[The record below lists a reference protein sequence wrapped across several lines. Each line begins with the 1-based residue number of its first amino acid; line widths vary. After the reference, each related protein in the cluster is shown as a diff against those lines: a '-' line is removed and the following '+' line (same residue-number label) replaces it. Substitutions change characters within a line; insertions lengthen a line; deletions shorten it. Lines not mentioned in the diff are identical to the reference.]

1 MTRILNLDRLNRKLA
16 KLPAVAKQMI
26 RQAMEA
32 KADEIVGMMQN
43 LVPIGDS
50 MRLHDSIGWTWGKA
64 PKGSL
69 VIASVQSSGSDGMT
83 LTIYAGDREAF
94 YARWVEFGT
103 ARHENGG
110 LFVGSDHPGTTAQPF
125 FFVSWRANKR
135 RTVRAVRKASRDAAK
150 KVAAGS

>member
-1 MTRILNLDRLNRKLA
+1 MTKIKGLDRLNRKLA

-32 KADEIVGMMQN
+32 KANEIVAMMKN
-43 LVPIGDS
+43 LVPVDDGTL
-50 MRLHDSIGWTWGKA
+50 RDSIGWTWGKA

-69 VIASVQSSGSDGMT
+69 TLASVQATGDSDMT
-83 LTIYAGDREAF
+83 LTIYAGNKEAF

-110 LFVGSDHPGTTAQPF
+110 LFAGSSQPGTTAQPF
-125 FFVSWRANKR
+125 FFVSWRVNKK
-135 RTVRAVRKASRDAAK
+135 RTVRAVRKAARDSAK
-150 KVAAGS
+150 RVAAGS